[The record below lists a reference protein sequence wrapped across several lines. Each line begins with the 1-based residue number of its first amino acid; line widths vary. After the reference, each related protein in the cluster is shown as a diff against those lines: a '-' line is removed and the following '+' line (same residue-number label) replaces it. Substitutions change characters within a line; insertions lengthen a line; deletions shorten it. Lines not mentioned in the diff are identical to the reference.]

1 MKNAIQILLCCLVFV
16 QTACAQTLVSNRPH
30 CSNIVF
36 DERVADQISFTVP
49 LIGTE
54 ELAENPDAYHVFDTR
69 KYEEYTTSHIP
80 GANYLGYR
88 DFDVKRLK
96 DLPYDSPI
104 VLYCSIGYR
113 SEKIGEKLQEL
124 GYTHV
129 YNLYGSIF
137 DWVNRG
143 YLVVGENENPT
154 EQVHTYNRAW
164 SKWVEE
170 GAAVKVW

>member
-1 MKNAIQILLCCLVFV
+1 MKNAIQILLCCLIFV

-36 DERVADQISFTVP
+36 DERV
-49 LIGTE
+49 G
-54 ELAENPDAYHVFDTR
+54 
-69 KYEEYTTSHIP
+69 HIP
-80 GANYLGYR
+80 GASYLGYQ
-88 DFDVKRLK
+88 DFDVERLK
-96 DLPYDSPI
+96 NLPYDSRI

-113 SEKIGEKLQEL
+113 SEKIGEKLQKL

-143 YLVVGENENPT
+143 YPVVDEDGNLT
-154 EQVHTYNRAW
+154 AQVHTYNRAW